1 MTEPLYRGMDTD
13 TTFQSITLKPHWK
26 QYIVGQAGAIL
37 LFIILLTVAMLT
49 PKEQGWLWKST
60 GIAAV
65 SIMSCLIYH
74 IMDMSRME
82 FVITEEQIIF
92 RHGLMVHSI
101 DYLELYRVV
110 DYQENRT
117 ALQQIL
123 GIKTLRV
130 QSGDKNTPI
139 LDIIGLPV
147 NTNIIPLIRERVE
160 YNKTRRGVYEFTNR

>member
-1 MTEPLYRGMDTD
+1 
-13 TTFQSITLKPHWK
+13 
-26 QYIVGQAGAIL
+26 
-37 LFIILLTVAMLT
+37 
-49 PKEQGWLWKST
+49 
-60 GIAAV
+60 
-65 SIMSCLIYH
+65 
-74 IMDMSRME
+74 MSRME

-160 YNKTRRGVYEFTNR
+160 YNKTRSGVYEFTNR